1 MFIVK
6 FDIYYSINYIEK
18 WNERFS
24 LREFALR
31 HFKKKLYI
39 NLRQEKIIVIIIM
52 CVYIDIH
59 IYKVRIGVFD
69 R

>member
-24 LREFALR
+24 LREFALDIL
-31 HFKKKLYI
+31 KKKLYI

-52 CVYIDIH
+52 CVYIDIY